1 MIQSFTT
8 DMQPIP
14 MYGRCLIDYL
24 DYEGSDIFDHIEE
37 DTHKVGDIGEI
48 FGLFKSKD

>member
-14 MYGRCLIDYL
+14 MYGRCLI
-24 DYEGSDIFDHIEE
+24 EGSDIFDHIEE